1 MYIVPM
7 VTRET
12 RMLRYWPR
20 RQPACEANRKGTSE
34 KPIILYTACFG
45 LAFAV
50 AKRVRFAYYRNA
62 EMEGKRLG

>member
-1 MYIVPM
+1 M
-7 VTRET
+7 VIRET

-50 AKRVRFAYYRNA
+50 AKRVRFA
-62 EMEGKRLG
+62 